1 MPVSYFTRFFDRS
14 FEWAVTSGLRVLLII
29 TAMLVMLALLRRGVT
44 KLSGLYQ
51 GTLPIRA
58 QIKRVDTLTHIVR
71 DVARFVILFV
81 GMTMILSEGGVDLKP
96 LLAAAGL
103 GGLAVGFGAQSLVK
117 DLIAGFFILWE
128 DSVRIGDVVEVAG
141 VAGLVE
147 EVELR
152 TIKLRDVSGNL
163 HVVPN
168 GVIDKVKNLTKDYSY
183 SVFDIGVAYRENP
196 DDVMEVLQEIAG
208 DVQRDSRFAHD
219 ILEPLEMLG
228 VDQFKDSAVMIKCRI
243 KTEPH
248 KQWRVGREMNRR
260 IRNTFKAKGI
270 EIPSLTSQA
279 TGTSPRRGRRNL
291 HRLRNRGQM
300 APASIT
306 RWSETAG
313 VGGIG

>member
-1 MPVSYFTRFFDRS
+1 MPVTYFTRFFDRA
-14 FEWAVTSGLRVLLII
+14 FEWAMTSGMRVLLI
-29 TAMLVMLALLRRGVT
+29 TAIMLVMLALLKRGVA
-44 KLSGLYQ
+44 KLSRLYE
-51 GTLPIRA
+51 GTLSMRT
-58 QIKRVDTLTHIVR
+58 QIKRAYTLTHIVR
-71 DVARFVILFV
+71 DVARIVILFV

-96 LLAAAGL
+96 LLAAAGF
-103 GGLAVGFGAQSLVK
+103 GGLAIGFGAQSLVK

-183 SVFDIGVAYRENP
+183 SLCEIGVAYRENV
-196 DDVMEVLQEIAG
+196 DEVMGVLQEIAE
-208 DVQRDSRFAHD
+208 DLRRDSRFAED

-260 IRNTFKAKGI
+260 IRNTFDAKGI
-270 EIPSLTSQA
+270 ELPFTYQPSYWGESKK
-279 TGTSPRRGRRNL
+279 GTP
-291 HRLRNRGQM
+291 HR
-300 APASIT
+300 A
-306 RWSETAG
+306 
-313 VGGIG
+313 